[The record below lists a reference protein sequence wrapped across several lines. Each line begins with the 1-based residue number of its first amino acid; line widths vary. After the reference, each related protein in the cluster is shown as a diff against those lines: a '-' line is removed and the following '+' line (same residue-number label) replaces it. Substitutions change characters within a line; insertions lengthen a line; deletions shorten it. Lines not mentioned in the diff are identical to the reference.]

1 MAVDLYIDF
10 QVGAQEVLKGYK
22 VEQYPEV
29 DMVVLVGQY
38 LDLVEAGE
46 GVAKIKYLNFFRSH
60 GKCTV
65 RCR

>member
-1 MAVDLYIDF
+1 MAVGLRIDF

-29 DMVVLVGQY
+29 DMVVLVAQC

-46 GVAKIKYLNFFRSH
+46 GVAKIKSIFEVVTDNTQFFAR
-60 GKCTV
+60 
-65 RCR
+65 

>member
-1 MAVDLYIDF
+1 MAVGLRIDF

-29 DMVVLVGQY
+29 DMVVQVGQC

-46 GVAKIKYLNFFRSH
+46 GVAKIE
-60 GKCTV
+60 
-65 RCR
+65 